1 MKLKIAL
8 LLTIC
13 LSTVYASK
21 AQLPEK
27 AEDVSPLLIGE
38 TIPNE
43 PVVTADGKTV
53 ALHNLLKEKPT
64 VLIFYRGGWCPYC
77 NHHLAEIGEAEAD
90 ILQLGYQ
97 IIAVSPDDAKH
108 LQATDEKNKLNYQLL
123 SDSKGLL
130 TKAAGLAFQAPE
142 RYSKMLVEHSSG
154 DNNGFLPVPAL
165 FVLNTKG
172 EILFEYINPN
182 YKMRMPGN
190 LLLAALKILSG
201 TKSSKACNGPA
212 SFCFAA

>member
-8 LLTIC
+8 FLTIC
-13 LSTVYASK
+13 LSITSFVK

-27 AEDVSPLLIGE
+27 PEDVSPLLIGE
-38 TIPNE
+38 IIPNE
-43 PVVTADGKTV
+43 QVATMDGKNV
-53 ALHNLLKEKPT
+53 VLHDLLKEKPT

-77 NHHLAEIGEAEAD
+77 NTQLAEVGQAEED
-90 ILQLGYQ
+90 ILKLGYQ
-97 IIAVSPDDAKH
+97 IIAVSPDDAQH

-130 TKAAGLAFQAPE
+130 TKAAGLAFKAPE
-142 RYSKMLVEHSSG
+142 RYGKMLVEHSSG
-154 DNNGFLPVPAL
+154 DNNGFLPVPAV

-182 YKMRMPGN
+182 YKVRMPGD
-190 LLLAALKILSG
+190 LLLAALKSLAN
-201 TKSSKACNGPA
+201 KS
-212 SFCFAA
+212 